1 MNHQPSQQRGKG
13 MSQLS
18 EEQLD
23 QIITAER
30 SRGQEPLNEWRTIAA
45 RAREEGLIRES
56 QSSRTWMSSQ
66 PWLQAAAAILILI
79 GGIAIGRTT
88 IELPSALPGS
98 PSNIAAAN
106 PSQPSTNP
114 ATLAQGTAS
123 VSNASFASVDEAAA
137 TLDRAVLDYQ
147 RASQYIAANNMTTKT
162 RDSAAYYSAR
172 AAALDKIVN
181 ATESALQTAPH
192 DPVINQY
199 YLATMGARVAT
210 RQMASVGL
218 NRF

>member
-1 MNHQPSQQRGKG
+1 

-23 QIITAER
+23 QVIAAER
-30 SRGQEPLNEWRTIAA
+30 AREQEPLNEWRTIAA
-45 RAREEGLIRES
+45 RAREEGLIRDS
-56 QSSRTWMSSQ
+56 QSSGLRGSGQ
-66 PWLQAAAAILILI
+66 PWLQAAAAILLLL

-88 IELPSALPGS
+88 IGLPSSTQSVASTSATNPPGITAS
-98 PSNIAAAN
+98 T
-106 PSQPSTNP
+106 PSTSTP
-114 ATLAQGTAS
+114 TPTPTLSGS
-123 VSNASFASVDEAAA
+123 ASFASVDEASDA
-137 TLDRAVLDYQ
+137 LNRAVIEYQ
-147 RASQYIAANNMTTKT
+147 RASQYIAANNITPKT
-162 RDSAAYYSAR
+162 LDSAAYYSAR

-210 RQMASVGL
+210 RQMVAVGS
-218 NRF
+218 RGF

>member
-1 MNHQPSQQRGKG
+1 

-23 QIITAER
+23 QIIAAER
-30 SRGQEPLNEWRTIAA
+30 VREQEPLNEWRTIAA

-56 QSSRTWMSSQ
+56 QSLGLRGSSQ
-66 PWLQAAAAILILI
+66 PWLQAAAAILLLL

-88 IELPSALPGS
+88 IGLPSSTQNVASSSAVTNPPATTASSPGTGS
-98 PSNIAAAN
+98 PT
-106 PSQPSTNP
+106 PST
-114 ATLAQGTAS
+114 
-123 VSNASFASVDEAAA
+123 NASFASDDEASNA
-137 TLDRAVLDYQ
+137 LNSAVIEYQ
-147 RASQYIAANNMTTKT
+147 RASQYIAANNITPKT
-162 RDSAAYYSAR
+162 LDSAAYYSAR

-210 RQMASVGL
+210 RQMVAVGS
-218 NRF
+218 RGF

>member
-1 MNHQPSQQRGKG
+1 MNHQQQERGKD
-13 MSQLS
+13 MSHLS

-23 QIITAER
+23 QIIAAER
-30 SRGQEPLNEWRTIAA
+30 AREQEPLNEWRTIAA

-56 QSSRTWMSSQ
+56 QTSREWVSSQ
-66 PWLQAAAAILILI
+66 PWLQAAAAVLLLI

-88 IELPSALPGS
+88 IGLPSSGTPSASDAAVANSAPAPS
-98 PSNIAAAN
+98 PTPTA
-106 PSQPSTNP
+106 
-114 ATLAQGTAS
+114 TAS
-123 VSNASFASVDEAAA
+123 PTQLDNVSFASVDDAAA
-137 TLDRAVLDYQ
+137 ALDRAVREYKQ
-147 RASQYIAANNMTTKT
+147 ASQFLAANNLSAPNE
-162 RDSAAYYSAR
+162 DSAAMYRTR

-210 RQMASVGL
+210 RQAVSVGL
-218 NRF
+218 RGF